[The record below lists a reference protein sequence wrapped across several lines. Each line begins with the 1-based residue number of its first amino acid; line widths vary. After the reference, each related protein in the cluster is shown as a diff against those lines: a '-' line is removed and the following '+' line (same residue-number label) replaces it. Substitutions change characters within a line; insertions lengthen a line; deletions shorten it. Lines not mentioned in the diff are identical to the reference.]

1 MRLANKVALV
11 TGAGSGIGEACA
23 VLFASEGAKVA
34 AADVREATAAS
45 VAGRIRDA
53 GSHAIALAGDV
64 SSSADAERMVNDT
77 VEEYGR
83 LDVLVNS
90 AGVTPRYA
98 RPGADFEEVW
108 DWVIDVNLKGTYLMC
123 WFAVEQMRKT
133 GAGAIVNM
141 ASIMGLVSYHQDMG
155 PGSPVAPQGF
165 NPYHHSKGAVVNLTR
180 EMGVGLARDGIRVNA
195 LAPGFAKTHLTHTLW
210 EDREMLSFL
219 EGLHPLGRLAE
230 PEEIARAA
238 LFLASDDAS
247 FITGVTLPVDG
258 GYVAQ

>member
-1 MRLANKVALV
+1 MRLAGKVALI

-23 VLFASEGAKVA
+23 LLFASEGTRVA
-34 AADVREATAAS
+34 ATDLREETAAS
-45 VAGRIRDA
+45 VAARIRDA
-53 GSHAIALAGDV
+53 GSDAIAMAGDV
-64 SSSADAERMVNDT
+64 SSRADAERMVKET
-77 VEEYGR
+77 VQAFGR

-123 WFAVEQMRKT
+123 WFAVEQMKKT
-133 GAGAIVNM
+133 GGGAVVNM

-165 NPYHHSKGAVVNLTR
+165 NPYHHSKGGVVNLTR
-180 EMGVGLARDGIRVNA
+180 EMAVGLARDGIRVNA
-195 LAPGFAKTHLTHTLW
+195 LAPGFAKTDLTRTLW
-210 EDREMLSFL
+210 ENPETLAFL

-230 PEEIARAA
+230 TDEVAKAA

-247 FITGVTLPVDG
+247 YITGVTLPVDG

>member
-1 MRLANKVALV
+1 MRLSDKVTLI

-23 VLFASEGAKVA
+23 LLFAEEGARVVVADGREETAAAVA
-34 AADVREATAAS
+34 ARM
-45 VAGRIRDA
+45 RDA
-53 GSHAIALAGDV
+53 GLNATATAGDV
-64 SSSADAERMVNDT
+64 SSSADAERMVQET
-77 VEEYGR
+77 AGAYGR

-123 WFAVEQMRKT
+123 WFAVERMKKT
-133 GAGAIVNM
+133 GGGAIVNI
-141 ASIMGLVSYHQDMG
+141 ASIMGLVSYHQSMG

-165 NPYHHSKGAVVNLTR
+165 NPYHHSKGGVVNLTR
-180 EMGVGLARDGIRVNA
+180 EMGVGLAKDNIRVNA
-195 LAPGFAKTHLTHTLW
+195 LAPGFAKTDLTRTLW
-210 EDREMLSFL
+210 ADPEMLAFL
-219 EGLHPLGRLAE
+219 EGLHPMGRLAE
-230 PEEIARAA
+230 TDEIAKAA

-247 FITGVTLPVDG
+247 YITGVTLPVDG